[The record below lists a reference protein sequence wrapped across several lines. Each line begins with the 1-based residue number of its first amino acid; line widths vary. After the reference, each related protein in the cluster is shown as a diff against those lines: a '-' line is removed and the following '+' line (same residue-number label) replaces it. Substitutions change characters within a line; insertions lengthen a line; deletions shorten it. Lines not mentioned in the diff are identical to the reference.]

1 VNNAPAAVL
10 PAASL
15 IQLALSLTVVV
26 GLIFVIT
33 WLVKRFN
40 LATPR
45 ASRAMSVL
53 DEISL
58 SPRERVVLVQV
69 GNAQVLVGVGI
80 NGLTALTPLSAPIEL
95 PPVANATSFADRL
108 REFMHR
114 PGT

>member
-1 VNNAPAAVL
+1 MNNAPAAVL

-69 GNAQVLVGVGI
+69 AVFFVA
-80 NGLTALTPLSAPIEL
+80 LTA
-95 PPVANATSFADRL
+95 
-108 REFMHR
+108 
-114 PGT
+114 GTLLERRAAAA